1 MENQSTPTQQIS
13 GFSTIDY
20 VVAEMQAELDDYST
34 TQNQRLTALVIS
46 ALREIRLYHK
56 AAIQVA
62 YLTINEAGIIP
73 FPFDYMDFINIGI
86 PMNGQLWNLTEDNKM
101 LLDRSTDCG
110 EDSRVMSQG
119 SSFENR
125 ISILTPSWSLNRFTP
140 TYYGVSGGRNT
151 GYYKVDEQARQ
162 IQFDGKIP
170 RGEVVLVYKS
180 TGIGPNTVIGAEM
193 IKPLKN
199 IAHYNKVKFN
209 KNESMNQKML
219 LKKDMEESVMEL
231 RAFAQRFT
239 MKQYMDVLWG
249 AKRQTAKP

>member
-20 VVAEMQAELDDYST
+20 VVAEMQVELDDYST

-199 IAHYNKVKFN
+199 IAHYNRVKFN

-219 LKKDMEESVMEL
+219 LKKDMEEAVMEL

>member
-20 VVAEMQAELDDYST
+20 VVAEMQVELDDYST
-34 TQNQRLTALVIS
+34 TQNQRLTALVVS

-125 ISILTPSWSLNRFTP
+125 VSILTPSWSLNRFTP

-199 IAHYNKVKFN
+199 IAHYNRVKFN

-219 LKKDMEESVMEL
+219 LKKDMEEAVMEL

-239 MKQYMDVLWG
+239 MKQYMDVLWA

>member
-1 MENQSTPTQQIS
+1 MANQSTPTQQIS

-20 VVAEMQAELDDYST
+20 VVAEMQVELDDYST
-34 TQNQRLTALVIS
+34 TQNQRLTTLVIA

-73 FPFDYMDFINIGI
+73 FPYDYMDFINIGI
-86 PMNGQLWNLTEDNKM
+86 PMNGQIHNLTQDNKM
-101 LLDRSTDCG
+101 LLDRDTDCG
-110 EDSRVMSQG
+110 VDSRTMSEG
-119 SSFENR
+119 SSVENR
-125 ISILTPSWSLNRFTP
+125 ISILSPSWSLNRFAP

-162 IQFDGKIP
+162 IQFDGRIP
-170 RGEVVLVYKS
+170 RGEIVLVYKS

-199 IAHYNKVKFN
+199 ITYYNMVKLN
-209 KNESMNQKML
+209 ANVSMNQKML
-219 LKKDMEESVMEL
+219 MKKDMEESIMEL
-231 RAFAQRFT
+231 RSYAQRFT

>member
-20 VVAEMQAELDDYST
+20 VVAEMQVELDDYST
-34 TQNQRLTALVIS
+34 TQNQRLTALVVS

-110 EDSRVMSQG
+110 EDGRVMSQG

-199 IAHYNKVKFN
+199 IAHYNRVKFN